1 MEAEYLNPFI
11 TAATSVLRQF
21 IPDVEIERGNPDV
34 IDQPGHPRSVATY
47 IGISGDL
54 EGRVIYEMN
63 RLTAIELARAMNEDP
78 DIPGLNELVR
88 STIQELANIISGN
101 ASREL
106 EGMEEGLS
114 ISITP
119 PTMIIGEDTE
129 ISDSVSETFVQ
140 LPLDTNYGELMINL
154 AVRKT

>member
-1 MEAEYLNPFI
+1 MKAEYLNPFI
-11 TAATSVLRQF
+11 TAGTSVLRQF
-21 IPDVEIERGNPDV
+21 IPDIEIERGDADV
-34 IDQPGHPRSVATY
+34 VQQPGHPRSVATY

-63 RLTAIELARAMNEDP
+63 RVTAIELAEAMNED
-78 DIPGLNELVR
+78 DNIPGLNELVR

-106 EGMEEGLS
+106 EGDGLS

-119 PTMIIGEDTE
+119 PSMIIGEDTE
-129 ISDSVSETFVQ
+129 ISDSVSETFIQ
-140 LPLDTNYGELMINL
+140 LPLQTNYGEIMINL
-154 AVRKT
+154 AVRET